1 MSYSKILLTFLA
13 TFLVLGINASA
24 SEDALKKRIAPVGSV
39 CIEGQDCANAVAA
52 TTPTTSSSRT
62 GEQVYAN
69 ACMTCHSIGLAGA
82 PKFADATTWGMR
94 PDKGLAALTMSV
106 KNGLGGMPP
115 KGLCMDCSD
124 DELSSAVQHMLDS
137 L

>member
-1 MSYSKILLTFLA
+1 MSHSKILLTFLA
-13 TFLVLGINASA
+13 TFLVLVINASA

-39 CIEGQDCANAVAA
+39 CIEGQDCANAVAV
-52 TTPTTSSSRT
+52 TISTNSSSRS

-82 PKFADATTWGMR
+82 PKFADATTWGVR

-124 DELSSAVQHMLDS
+124 DELSLAVQHMLDS